1 MNGLPNSELE
11 ALDSRPGEASPS
23 CLCFF
28 IFYFSHCVTSS
39 KSPNLS
45 QLQYRAWSSG
55 DNMSSPSPCQAA
67 VTVSMEAS

>member
-1 MNGLPNSELE
+1 MNGLSNSELE

-28 IFYFSHCVTSS
+28 PHCVTPS

-45 QLQYRAWSSG
+45 QL
-55 DNMSSPSPCQAA
+55 
-67 VTVSMEAS
+67 

>member
-45 QLQYRAWSSG
+45 QL
-55 DNMSSPSPCQAA
+55 
-67 VTVSMEAS
+67 